1 MNLLLKLVKQLV
13 IFCKE
18 FLPPVLSLIYYS
30 GIITVIGWTLAKL
43 LFLEPAP
50 FSADPSVPPSWWTE
64 YIIKPIVSSDV
75 NRIIFKG
82 LFYLFIWILLFMII
96 PLTTRQLKRFRLFQM
111 EFEVEDK
118 ETAAVEFIELQS
130 EKATILSHMYSDTFI
145 GKLFTFLNENSMEVD
160 YQSALAYFLED
171 LKISY
176 RQNYHIP
183 FEFTTCDFDQL
194 SGVERSYAELSKET
208 GEPEV
213 INWERPLEK
222 FKKNRLIFH
231 FLYKGIEKVTI
242 LSSHSAQFD
251 IIDKQNILFLH
262 YALMSQSEII
272 EYAMQLEKE
281 EWPFMKTPM

>member
-1 MNLLLKLVKQLV
+1 MNKILKGMSQLV
-13 IFCKE
+13 FFCKE
-18 FLPPVLSLIYYS
+18 FLPQVLSLIYYS
-30 GIITVIGWTLAKL
+30 GIFIIIGWTLAQL
-43 LFLEPAP
+43 FFLELAP
-50 FSADPSVPPSWWTE
+50 LQADPAVPPTWWTE
-64 YIIKPIVSSDV
+64 YIIKPIVSSQV
-75 NRIIFKG
+75 NRLLFQG
-82 LFYLFIWILLFMII
+82 FFYLLVWISLFMII

-130 EKATILSHMYSDTFI
+130 AKATILSHMYSDIFI
-145 GKLFTFLNENSMEVD
+145 GKLFTFLDEESMEVD
-160 YQSALAYFLED
+160 YESALAYFLED

-176 RQNYHIP
+176 HRHYQIP
-183 FEFTTCDFDQL
+183 FEFITCQFDQL
-194 SGVERSYAELSKET
+194 KGVERSYAELSKET

-213 INWERPLEK
+213 VNWERPLEK

-262 YALMSQSEII
+262 YALMSQSENI

-281 EWPFMKTPM
+281 EWPFLKTPL